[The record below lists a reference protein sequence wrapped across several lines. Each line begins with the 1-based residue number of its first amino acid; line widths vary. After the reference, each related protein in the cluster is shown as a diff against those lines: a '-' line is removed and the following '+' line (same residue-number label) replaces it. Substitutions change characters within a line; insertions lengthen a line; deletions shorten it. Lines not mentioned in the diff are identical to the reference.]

1 MDTLIMN
8 NYYLLQKKE
17 NNRDM
22 NFYNELFHFFQ
33 KRYQAAQWIVSKN
46 IKNLFYKIES
56 LMIIFILR
64 SLYHVYKKK
73 S

>member
-1 MDTLIMN
+1 MN

-33 KRYQAAQWIVSKN
+33 KRYQAAQ
-46 IKNLFYKIES
+46 
-56 LMIIFILR
+56 
-64 SLYHVYKKK
+64 
-73 S
+73 